1 MTRAIA
7 NLKKI
12 ARLANETAGMLPQ
25 RHHSTACHNIK
36 AIAETIL
43 AEHEQLHPK
52 PETRN
57 EKLKTHF
64 PSHD

>member
-36 AIAETIL
+36 TIAYTIL
-43 AEHEQLHPK
+43 EEQ
-52 PETRN
+52 EENSITRPASPV
-57 EKLKTHF
+57 THF
-64 PSHD
+64 PGHD